1 MPSGGEPSTEAL
13 NLGNGPKT
21 VVPICWDLN
30 GDGLPVS
37 GIFLKMKRGFQSFLV
52 YCEVI

>member
-30 GDGLPVS
+30 GDGPHHIYLM
-37 GIFLKMKRGFQSFLV
+37 FSFWS
-52 YCEVI
+52 I